1 MAARVARGA
10 LLGGGRSGRDPAN
23 VVATGGAMRTALG
36 METFTAVVRVAGGAS
51 VVGKGRPCKVA
62 RKRGRS
68 SATGGVSG
76 LRKMAGGCA
85 RPTGFMVN
93 PVDRGAI
100 NGGAGRIL
108 NSERCAME
116 ERPAE
121 RRPDCLRKSANWFV
135 AAKTCAPPASILS
148 LPAEAICAES

>member
-76 LRKMAGGCA
+76 LRKMAGGGA
-85 RPTGFMVN
+85 RPTGFMVS

-100 NGGAGRIL
+100 T
-108 NSERCAME
+108 
-116 ERPAE
+116 PAPHRLLTTNRYALQE
-121 RRPDCLRKSANWFV
+121 
-135 AAKTCAPPASILS
+135 
-148 LPAEAICAES
+148 